1 MDTGTTTS
9 QPLRRLL
16 AFALLTVAGAL
27 LLPAIASASPT
38 HFTKVYKIEKQ
49 LDLNG
54 HQSAHEH
61 LYCEA
66 GDYAID
72 GMWRVDNVD
81 QANPQIGIF
90 GDMRD
95 ITVTRSYSDLQ
106 QGGDRTKWHF
116 ELTNNADGRAQI
128 KLFATCLGG
137 KTVEN
142 SHQHTIKVRPLKT
155 TAWFP
160 GSDFSSA
167 SLNCIP
173 GKEVAVGPGFK
184 LLTGGDVWEKS
195 FYPGNP
201 LGSSWNWNFV
211 VSTPSSI
218 EVSVLCLRLRTGWTW
233 GHAHNLHV
241 YLKPGF
247 WPLGARTLV
256 KDKVQEQRVA
266 CYDGSRAIVGALG
279 IAPSYHGQIHFL
291 GMDPRPKSRALKFWN
306 TDPLNDLPIY
316 LATLCLDI
324 RTGPQ
329 FP

>member
-106 QGGDRTKWHF
+106 QGGDRTKWH
-116 ELTNNADGRAQI
+116 
-128 KLFATCLGG
+128 
-137 KTVEN
+137 
-142 SHQHTIKVRPLKT
+142 
-155 TAWFP
+155 
-160 GSDFSSA
+160 
-167 SLNCIP
+167 
-173 GKEVAVGPGFK
+173 
-184 LLTGGDVWEKS
+184 
-195 FYPGNP
+195 
-201 LGSSWNWNFV
+201 
-211 VSTPSSI
+211 
-218 EVSVLCLRLRTGWTW
+218 
-233 GHAHNLHV
+233 
-241 YLKPGF
+241 
-247 WPLGARTLV
+247 
-256 KDKVQEQRVA
+256 
-266 CYDGSRAIVGALG
+266 
-279 IAPSYHGQIHFL
+279 
-291 GMDPRPKSRALKFWN
+291 
-306 TDPLNDLPIY
+306 
-316 LATLCLDI
+316 
-324 RTGPQ
+324 
-329 FP
+329 